1 VLFDLASE
9 VHRTRDPSLAGQ
21 LKALAGV
28 IGLLQQ
34 APRAYLQSGTG
45 SAQAGLD
52 AAAIEQ
58 RIQDRAAAKKAR
70 DFAAADAIRAELALQ
85 GVELKDTP
93 QGTTWV
99 RT

>member
-1 VLFDLASE
+1 
-9 VHRTRDPSLAGQ
+9 LAGQ

-34 APRAYLQSGTG
+34 APRVYLQAGTG

>member
-1 VLFDLASE
+1 
-9 VHRTRDPSLAGQ
+9 
-21 LKALAGV
+21 
-28 IGLLQQ
+28 
-34 APRAYLQSGTG
+34 
-45 SAQAGLD
+45 LD